1 MYTFFLEGSCTGL
14 MLRMVIVFTMNAK
27 IGFFGE
33 YIYLCQDIN
42 LCEVKRIGIFLLAV
56 LLLSIAGCRK
66 YEQIRILSGEVE
78 SLKMNGLRSADV
90 ILKVEVA
97 NPAGRIVLE
106 DVKGTLKYFGKVL
119 GKVSLAPFELR
130 PRSTEEYLVEVR
142 VSLDRGVG
150 LMELMNMMNADRLM
164 ECKVDISAKGK
175 SAGVKIKR
183 EYKDIPLKKLLE
195 DHNDEKI

>member
-1 MYTFFLEGSCTGL
+1 
-14 MLRMVIVFTMNAK
+14 MNAK
-27 IGFFGE
+27 IVFFGE

-42 LCEVKRIGIFLLAV
+42 LCKVKRIGIFLLSV
-56 LLLSIAGCRK
+56 LLLSLTGCRK
-66 YEQIRILSGEVE
+66 YEQIQILSGEME

-90 ILKVEVA
+90 ILKVEVS

-106 DVKGTLKYFGKVL
+106 DVKGTLKHFGKVL

-130 PRSTEEYLVEVR
+130 PRTTEEYLVKVR
-142 VSLDRGVG
+142 VTVDRGVG
-150 LMELMNMMNADRLM
+150 LMELMNMMNMNRLM
-164 ECKVDISAKGK
+164 ECMVDISATGR

-195 DHNDEKI
+195 DHNNEKI